1 MADHPALPRVSEL
14 PFVTTSPA
22 RLAAGTPS
30 HAAQK
35 PRRDGKTWLFERS
48 PRTLASSTNLAKVN
62 HGEGMQPYNA
72 FTPAPAQPA
81 APPANPM
88 LVNAYRNA
96 NLPPQMPNA
105 MPFAM
110 PQMGSYAMTAPPGMW
125 GGQPTNLMP
134 PSETLVPVHGYD
146 IPAQPTQLPLQPV
159 GYQTPAT
166 PGFVQASNQAM
177 DRPTSLVA
185 TPNSMGNARSLIQ
198 LVQTIKDSP
207 HPSQRELAVNSLAT
221 FDWRAHPEVLG
232 LLNQIAL
239 TDPAATV
246 RAACVA
252 NMSRMNIPVPVIFNT
267 LQTLRN
273 DSDVRVRHEVEN
285 AFARFDSGRP

>member
-1 MADHPALPRVSEL
+1 M
-14 PFVTTSPA
+14 
-22 RLAAGTPS
+22 
-30 HAAQK
+30 
-35 PRRDGKTWLFERS
+35 
-48 PRTLASSTNLAKVN
+48 ASSTNLAKVN

-185 TPNSMGNARSLIQ
+185 TPNSMGNAQVLDSVGADDQGLAPSVAASWRSTASQLLTGVLIP
-198 LVQTIKDSP
+198 K
-207 HPSQRELAVNSLAT
+207 SLGCSI
-221 FDWRAHPEVLG
+221 R
-232 LLNQIAL
+232 
-239 TDPAATV
+239 
-246 RAACVA
+246 
-252 NMSRMNIPVPVIFNT
+252 SR
-267 LQTLRN
+267 
-273 DSDVRVRHEVEN
+273 
-285 AFARFDSGRP
+285 